1 MADIRAK
8 SFNFGGSDR
17 YIIPQDF
24 IINVTVNSEG
34 SGYTAD
40 KTYAEILEA
49 YNMGHTLYVNYS
61 SVRLPLMSVSDGQFV
76 FIRNTGE
83 MIVMASISESDIG
96 VVIEYIEPVPAASTS
111 DAGKVLMVGND
122 GNAAWTTIINAE
134 EVAY

>member
-34 SGYTAD
+34 YTAD
-40 KTYAEILEA
+40 KTYAKILEA
-49 YNMGHTLYVNYS
+49 YNMGHTLYVDYNS
-61 SVRLPLMSVSDGQFV
+61 MRLALANVSDGEFH
-76 FIRNTGE
+76 FIQNSVG
-83 MIVMASISESDIG
+83 MIAMASISESNIG
-96 VVIEYIEPVPAASTS
+96 VSVLYSAHVPNATTA
-111 DAGKVLMVGND
+111 DAGKVLMIDDNGGAV
-122 GNAAWTTIINAE
+122 WTTIINAE